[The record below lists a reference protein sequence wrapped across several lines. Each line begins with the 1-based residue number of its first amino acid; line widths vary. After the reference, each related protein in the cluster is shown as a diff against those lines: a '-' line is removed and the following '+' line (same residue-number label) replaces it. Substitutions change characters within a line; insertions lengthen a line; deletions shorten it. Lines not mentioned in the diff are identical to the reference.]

1 MIYNFFELWIKD
13 SAGNRIPRDKS
24 NAHTKYL
31 AKSVLE
37 YIISEADLLKTSVNV
52 FKRSDFE

>member
-1 MIYNFFELWIKD
+1 MVKD
-13 SAGNRIPRDKS
+13 STGNRIPRDKS

-31 AKSVLE
+31 AKSILE
-37 YIISEADLLKTSVNV
+37 YIISEAILLKTQVKI